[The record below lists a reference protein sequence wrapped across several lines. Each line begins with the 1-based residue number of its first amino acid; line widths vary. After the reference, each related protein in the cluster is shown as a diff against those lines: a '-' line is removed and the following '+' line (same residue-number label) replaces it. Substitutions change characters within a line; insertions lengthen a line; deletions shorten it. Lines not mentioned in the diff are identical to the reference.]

1 MVSKVP
7 IVAERIRKVPR
18 HFSWID
24 HRLVRDRHIE
34 NCSHA
39 AAALY
44 LFLVTVGDAKGLS
57 YYGDKSI
64 IKYLSMDQNSTERR
78 QSQLDPHWA
87 DRMAKTALPGVVFGQ
102 ACNVKNQHHAR
113 TWTMRFLWATSS
125 KWPGRAHH
133 DRL

>member
-7 IVAERIRKVPR
+7 IIAERIRKVPR

-24 HRLVRDRHIE
+24 HRLIRDRHIE
-34 NCSHA
+34 NCSHT

-64 IKYLSMDQNSTERR
+64 IKRLSMDQNT
-78 QSQLDPHWA
+78 L
-87 DRMAKTALPGVVFGQ
+87 
-102 ACNVKNQHHAR
+102 NNAR
-113 TWTMRFLWATSS
+113 ANLIHIGLIAWQKPLYQVLSL
-125 KWPGRAHH
+125 
-133 DRL
+133 DRLEREKPAPRSNIDNPLSLGDILEMAREGTS

>member
-7 IVAERIRKVPR
+7 IVDERIRKVPR

-24 HRLVRDRHIE
+24 HRLARNRHIE

-57 YYGDKSI
+57 YYGNKSI
-64 IKYLSMDQNSTERR
+64 SKHLCMDQSALQDARANLISIGLIAW
-78 QSQLDPHWA
+78 QKPLYQVLALDRPKPEKPAPRSNMDNALCLA
-87 DRMAKTALPGVVFGQ
+87 DILKMA
-102 ACNVKNQHHAR
+102 R
-113 TWTMRFLWATSS
+113 E
-125 KWPGRAHH
+125 GRS
-133 DRL
+133 

>member
-7 IVAERIRKVPR
+7 IVAQRIRKVPS

-57 YYGDKSI
+57 YYGDTSI
-64 IKYLSMDQNSTERR
+64 TQRLSMDQNTLNEARANLIHAGLIAWKKPLYQVLS
-78 QSQLDPHWA
+78 LDKPKGEKQPPRSNMGNA
-87 DRMAKTALPGVVFGQ
+87 LSLGDILKMAKEG
-102 ACNVKNQHHAR
+102 
-113 TWTMRFLWATSS
+113 TS
-125 KWPGRAHH
+125 
-133 DRL
+133 

>member
-34 NCSHA
+34 HCSHEA
-39 AAALY
+39 ATLY
-44 LFLVTVGDAKGLS
+44 LFLVTVCDAKGLS

-64 IKYLSMDQNSTERR
+64 IKYLAMDQNALDDARANLIRIGLIAWQKPLYQVLSLDRPEREKPAPR
-78 QSQLDPHWA
+78 SNMDHTLSLGDILE
-87 DRMAKTALPGVVFGQ
+87 MAREG
-102 ACNVKNQHHAR
+102 
-113 TWTMRFLWATSS
+113 TS
-125 KWPGRAHH
+125 
-133 DRL
+133 

>member
-1 MVSKVP
+1 MVEKVP
-7 IVAERIRKVPR
+7 ILPNGSGKSPK

-64 IKYLSMDQNSTERR
+64 IKRLSMDQTALDER
-78 QSQLDPHWA
+78 QSRSDPHRA
-87 DRMAKTALPGVVFGQ
+87 DRLAKATLPGAVSGQ
-102 ACNVKNQHHAR
+102 AQ
-113 TWTMRFLWATSS
+113 T
-125 KWPGRAHH
+125 
-133 DRL
+133 

>member
-1 MVSKVP
+1 MVSKIP
-7 IVAERIRKVPR
+7 IVVERIRKVPR
-18 HFSWID
+18 QFSWID

-64 IKYLSMDQNSTERR
+64 TKRLSMDQSTLNKARADLIHTGLIAW
-78 QSQLDPHWA
+78 QKPLYQVLSLDRPQREKQPPRSKMKNA
-87 DRMAKTALPGVVFGQ
+87 LSLGDILNMAREG
-102 ACNVKNQHHAR
+102 
-113 TWTMRFLWATSS
+113 
-125 KWPGRAHH
+125 
-133 DRL
+133 

>member
-1 MVSKVP
+1 MVSKLP
-7 IVAERIRKVPR
+7 IVAQRIRKVPR

-64 IKYLSMDQNSTERR
+64 TKRLSMDQSTLNKARADLIHTGLIAWQR
-78 QSQLDPHWA
+78 PLYQVLSLDRPQCEKQPPRSKMKNA
-87 DRMAKTALPGVVFGQ
+87 LSLGDILNMA
-102 ACNVKNQHHAR
+102 R
-113 TWTMRFLWATSS
+113 E
-125 KWPGRAHH
+125 GRS
-133 DRL
+133 

>member
-7 IVAERIRKVPR
+7 IVTDRIRKVPK

-34 NCSHA
+34 NCTHA

-57 YYGDKSI
+57 YYGDKLI
-64 IKYLSMDQNSTERR
+64 LKHLGMNLSELQ
-78 QSQLDPHWA
+78 
-87 DRMAKTALPGVVFGQ
+87 
-102 ACNVKNQHHAR
+102 HAR
-113 TWTMRFLWATSS
+113 ANLIRVGLIAWQKPLYQVLSLDRVQREKPAPRS
-125 KWPGRAHH
+125 KMGNALSLGDILKMAREGTP
-133 DRL
+133 

>member
-1 MVSKVP
+1 MVTKIP
-7 IVAERIRKVPR
+7 IDAERIRKVPR

-24 HRLVRDRHIE
+24 HRLIRDRHIA

-64 IKYLSMDQNSTERR
+64 TKYLSMDQQALHDARANLMRIGLIAWQKPLYQVLS
-78 QSQLDPHWA
+78 LDRPKREKPA
-87 DRMAKTALPGVVFGQ
+87 PRSSMDNALCLGEILKMAKEGT
-102 ACNVKNQHHAR
+102 
-113 TWTMRFLWATSS
+113 
-125 KWPGRAHH
+125 HH
-133 DRL
+133 D

>member
-34 NCSHA
+34 NCSHT

-64 IKYLSMDQNSTERR
+64 IKYLSMDQNTLNE
-78 QSQLDPHWA
+78 
-87 DRMAKTALPGVVFGQ
+87 T
-102 ACNVKNQHHAR
+102 
-113 TWTMRFLWATSS
+113 
-125 KWPGRAHH
+125 RASLIRIGLIAWQKPLYQVLSL
-133 DRL
+133 DRLEREKPAPRSNIDNPLSLGDILEMAREGTS

>member
-18 HFSWID
+18 YFSWID

-34 NCSHA
+34 HCSHQ

-44 LFLVTVGDAKGLS
+44 LFLVTVCDAKGLS

-64 IKYLSMDQNSTERR
+64 IKYLAMDQNALDDARANLIRIGLIAWQTPLYQVLSLDRPEREKQAPR
-78 QSQLDPHWA
+78 SNMDHTLSLGDILE
-87 DRMAKTALPGVVFGQ
+87 MAREG
-102 ACNVKNQHHAR
+102 
-113 TWTMRFLWATSS
+113 TS
-125 KWPGRAHH
+125 
-133 DRL
+133 

>member
-24 HRLVRDRHIE
+24 HRLVQDRHIE
-34 NCSHA
+34 NCSHT

-64 IKYLSMDQNSTERR
+64 IKYLSMDQNTLNEARANLIRIGLIAWQKPLYQVLSLDKLEREKAAPR
-78 QSQLDPHWA
+78 SNIDNPLSLGDILK
-87 DRMAKTALPGVVFGQ
+87 MAREG
-102 ACNVKNQHHAR
+102 
-113 TWTMRFLWATSS
+113 TS
-125 KWPGRAHH
+125 
-133 DRL
+133 

>member
-7 IVAERIRKVPR
+7 IVAQRIRKVPR

-44 LFLVTVGDAKGLS
+44 LFLVTGGDAKGLS

-64 IKYLSMDQNSTERR
+64 INYLSMDQNTLNDARASLICIGLIAWQEPLYQVLALDRPKGEKPAPRSNMDNALCLGDIFKMAR
-78 QSQLDPHWA
+78 Q
-87 DRMAKTALPGVVFGQ
+87 G
-102 ACNVKNQHHAR
+102 
-113 TWTMRFLWATSS
+113 TS
-125 KWPGRAHH
+125 
-133 DRL
+133 

>member
-7 IVAERIRKVPR
+7 IVTQRIRKVPN

-39 AAALY
+39 AATLY
-44 LFLVTVGDAKGLS
+44 LFLVTVCDAKGLS

-64 IKYLSMDQNSTERR
+64 IKYLAMDQNA
-78 QSQLDPHWA
+78 LDDARANLIRIGLIAWQKPLYQVLA
-87 DRMAKTALPGVVFGQ
+87 LNRPKPTVQAPRSSMDNALCLGDILKMASEGTP
-102 ACNVKNQHHAR
+102 
-113 TWTMRFLWATSS
+113 
-125 KWPGRAHH
+125 
-133 DRL
+133 

>member
-24 HRLVRDRHIE
+24 HRLVRHRHIE

-64 IKYLSMDQNSTERR
+64 IKHLCMDQSTLQDARANLIRIGLIAWQKPLYQVLSLDRPEREKPAPR
-78 QSQLDPHWA
+78 STMDHPLSLGDILKN
-87 DRMAKTALPGVVFGQ
+87 AKEAI
-102 ACNVKNQHHAR
+102 
-113 TWTMRFLWATSS
+113 S
-125 KWPGRAHH
+125 
-133 DRL
+133 

>member
-7 IVAERIRKVPR
+7 IVAQRIRKVPR

-64 IKYLSMDQNSTERR
+64 INYLSMDQNTLNDARASLICIGLIAWQEPLYQVLALDRPKGEKPAPRSNMDNALCLGDIFKMAR
-78 QSQLDPHWA
+78 Q
-87 DRMAKTALPGVVFGQ
+87 G
-102 ACNVKNQHHAR
+102 
-113 TWTMRFLWATSS
+113 TS
-125 KWPGRAHH
+125 
-133 DRL
+133 

>member
-7 IVAERIRKVPR
+7 IVTQRIRKVPN

-44 LFLVTVGDAKGLS
+44 LFLVTVGDAKGMS

-64 IKYLSMDQNSTERR
+64 IKHLSMDQNA
-78 QSQLDPHWA
+78 LDDARANLINIGLIAWQKPLYQVLA
-87 DRMAKTALPGVVFGQ
+87 LDRAKPEKQAPRSNMDNALCLGDILKMA
-102 ACNVKNQHHAR
+102 R
-113 TWTMRFLWATSS
+113 E
-125 KWPGRAHH
+125 GRS
-133 DRL
+133 